1 MQRFVWDLHYLAP
14 LALHYDFPISA
25 IYKDTPFVPQGP
37 LAMPDQYLVRLT
49 VNGRSFEQPLVVNI
63 DPRVKTP
70 AEGLR
75 QQFELSMQAYQ
86 GMNETKQI
94 LDQLQRLRAQ
104 IKARNTPEIQK
115 PVADS
120 LSSLDRKLAALEG
133 VGGRGPNGGA
143 ANGEM
148 NLVRLNGAF
157 GGLLDV
163 FQDADAAPTT
173 QAVAAISDMQKS
185 LAALRQQWNDLADK
199 ELKSVNDQLS
209 SSQLPAITT
218 R

>member
-1 MQRFVWDLHYLAP
+1 
-14 LALHYDFPISA
+14 
-25 IYKDTPFVPQGP
+25 
-37 LAMPDQYLVRLT
+37 LT
-49 VNGRSFEQPLVVNI
+49 VNGRAFEQPLVVNI

-70 AEGLR
+70 PDGLR

-86 GMNETKQI
+86 GMNETKEI

-104 IKARNTPEIQK
+104 IKARNMPDIQK

-120 LSSLDRKLAALEG
+120 LTSLDRKLAALEG
-133 VGGRGPNGGA
+133 VGGRGQGGGA

-148 NLVRLNGAF
+148 NLVRLNAAF

-173 QAVAAISDMQKS
+173 QAVAGIADMQKS
-185 LAALRQQWNDLADK
+185 LASLRQQWNDLADRD
-199 ELKSVNDQLS
+199 LKSVNEQLTGF
-209 SSQLPAITT
+209 QLPTIMA